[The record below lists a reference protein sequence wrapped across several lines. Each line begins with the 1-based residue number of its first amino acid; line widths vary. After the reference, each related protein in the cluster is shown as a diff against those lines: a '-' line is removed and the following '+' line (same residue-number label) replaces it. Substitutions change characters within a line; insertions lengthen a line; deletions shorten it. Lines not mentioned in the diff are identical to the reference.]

1 MDKFMNWYK
10 KWLSREFGEEVTTKR
25 AIYMTL
31 WAISFL
37 VTLLGGCAENILI
50 ACVGVAGVYFFG
62 VKSEMMIWEKRKK

>member
-1 MDKFMNWYK
+1 MGNYI
-10 KWLSREFGEEVTTKR
+10 KWLSRELGEEVTAKR

-62 VKSEMMIWEKRKK
+62 VKSEVMIWQKKKK

>member
-1 MDKFMNWYK
+1 MENYRE
-10 KWLSREFGEEVTTKR
+10 WLSRELDEEVTTKR

-62 VKSEMMIWEKRKK
+62 VKSEMMIWQKKKK

>member
-1 MDKFMNWYK
+1 MENYI
-10 KWLSREFGEEVTTKR
+10 KWLSRELGEEVTTKR

-31 WAISFL
+31 WVISFL

-62 VKSEMMIWEKRKK
+62 VKSEIMVWQKRKK